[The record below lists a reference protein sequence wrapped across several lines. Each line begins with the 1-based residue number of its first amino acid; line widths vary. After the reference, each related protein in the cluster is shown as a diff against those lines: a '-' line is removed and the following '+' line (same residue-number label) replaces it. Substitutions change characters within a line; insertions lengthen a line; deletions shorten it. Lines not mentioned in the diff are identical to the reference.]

1 MNDLELLRAYEPIL
15 RFTHGELFFPCAV
28 GGYVERCSLH
38 LAGTDGNN
46 PEMIA
51 GRGEL
56 DLCCLGDTRPP
67 PAGRQLYLR
76 LVERPLEGREL
87 ARWLIRDERPVFDA
101 RGRLARVGLGIR
113 ALDSLFEV
121 VLLLRGRV
129 PGGTVAAAER
139 SYQTIRA
146 QHPGYPY
153 YGRVVR
159 RGGYITLH
167 YLYFYAMNDW
177 RTTFHG
183 VNDHEAD
190 WEQVFI
196 YLEETPDG
204 PRPVWV
210 AGSVHEFDG
219 QDLRRRWDDPVLT
232 RRGNHPIIYSAAGSH
247 ANYLQPGEYLA
258 RYEVGILKPVSVF
271 IDRVRRLW
279 TQSLRQGDPAM
290 IGERI
295 AGLLRFPYVD
305 YARGDGLAVGPGE
318 TQDWRPVLVSSDD
331 YWIEQYQG
339 LWGLATS
346 DPFEGESAP
355 GGPKYNRDGSIRQT
369 WSDPLGWTGLH
380 KVAPPGEARNL
391 LEARLGEIFQDIR
404 RAEAEIEELEG
415 SLPQL
420 GLEVAALLRS
430 ESYHSILEDRQRALQ
445 EDELRLDQLIKRRS
459 DLLQTAEAIELHIE
473 RIDEGDLG
481 DPTAHIRQ
489 FHVPLSAEEIQE
501 SRIVET
507 WAAVSVG
514 LLLLGFVA
522 IVVFFPRIWI
532 VAAGGMV
539 VAFIAIDTA
548 LRRHLADLLVASS
561 VILALVSLGVLLYEF
576 FLETVIV
583 VFVLL
588 SLLIIVDNFRELRGR

>member
-1 MNDLELLRAYEPIL
+1 LNDLELLRAYEPIL
-15 RFTHGELFFPCAV
+15 RFTHGELFFPCSVA
-28 GGYVERCSLH
+28 GYVERCSLH
-38 LAGTDGNN
+38 LAGTDGNQA
-46 PEMIA
+46 ELIA
-51 GRGEL
+51 PRGEL
-56 DLCCLGDTRPP
+56 DVCCLGNVQPP

-87 ARWLIRDERPVFDA
+87 ARWLIREERPVFDA

-113 ALDSLFEV
+113 ALDSLFEIV
-121 VLLLRGRV
+121 SLLRGRV

-139 SYQTIRA
+139 AYQAIRRK
-146 QHPGYPY
+146 HPGFPY
-153 YGRVVR
+153 YGRVIR
-159 RGGYITLH
+159 QGDYITLH

-196 YLEETPDG
+196 YLEETPG
-204 PRPVWV
+204 GSRPVWI

-232 RRGNHPIIYSAAGSH
+232 LRGNHPVIFPAAGSH

-258 RYEVGILKPVSVF
+258 RYEVGILKPVSRFV
-271 IDRVRRLW
+271 DRVRRLW

-305 YARGDGLAVGPGE
+305 YARGDGKVIGAGE
-318 TQDWRPVLVSSDD
+318 LESWQPIVINAQER
-331 YWIEQYQG
+331 WIEHYQG
-339 LWGLATS
+339 LWGLATT

-355 GGPKYNRDGSIRQT
+355 AGPKYNRDGSIRQS
-369 WSDPLGWTGLH
+369 WADPLGWTGLH
-380 KVAPPGEARNL
+380 KVAPPGVARSL
-391 LEARLGEIFQDIR
+391 LETRLGEIFEEIR
-404 RAEAEIEELEG
+404 VVDAEIVQLED

-420 GLEVAALLRS
+420 GLEVEALQRS
-430 ESYHSILEDRQRALQ
+430 ESYQSILEERQRALLQ
-445 EDELRLDQLIKRRS
+445 DEVRLDHLIKRRS
-459 DLLQTAEAIELHIE
+459 DLLQTSEAIELHIR

-481 DPTAHIRQ
+481 DATAHIRQ
-489 FHVPLSAEEIQE
+489 LHVPLSAEELHE

-514 LLLLGFVA
+514 LLLLGFVG

-532 VAAGGMV
+532 VGAAGMV

-561 VILALVSLGVLLYEF
+561 VILALISLGVLLYEF